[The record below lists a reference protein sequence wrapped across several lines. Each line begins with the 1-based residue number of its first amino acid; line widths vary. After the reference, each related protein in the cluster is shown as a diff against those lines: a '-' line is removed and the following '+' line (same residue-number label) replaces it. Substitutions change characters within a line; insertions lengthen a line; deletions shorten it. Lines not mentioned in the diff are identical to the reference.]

1 MSVISA
7 TAATSV
13 LWTMTGPATRGR
25 MCRVM
30 IRRSGSPA
38 TLAASMYSSCRAPI
52 VADLTTRATGAD
64 SRMPSGMTAGVRLP
78 AKIDSTTT
86 RMTTMGS
93 ASRTLTQPLRTRSA
107 DFSQKPAAT
116 PTLTPRATATTTTSK
131 VARRTG
137 RPPYSSLLRTSLP
150 SSSVPSRWL
159 SDGPFE
165 DGGVLVRLRAVGG
178 GPVRQGACDHHAGEE
193 QERRQPQGFACHPP
207 RDVHHRGA
215 APVAA
220 RPGGAGW
227 AVLDATVI
235 GPSPSG

>member
-1 MSVISA
+1 MSRNTGWVPYTCAASATIDPQEGAGGRLPRPRNPSDVSVISA

-25 MCRVM
+25 MCLVM

-159 SDGPFE
+159 SDGPFKM
-165 DGGVLVRLRAVGG
+165 AVYS
-178 GPVRQGACDHHAGEE
+178 
-193 QERRQPQGFACHPP
+193 FA
-207 RDVHHRGA
+207 
-215 APVAA
+215 
-220 RPGGAGW
+220 
-227 AVLDATVI
+227 
-235 GPSPSG
+235 SGL